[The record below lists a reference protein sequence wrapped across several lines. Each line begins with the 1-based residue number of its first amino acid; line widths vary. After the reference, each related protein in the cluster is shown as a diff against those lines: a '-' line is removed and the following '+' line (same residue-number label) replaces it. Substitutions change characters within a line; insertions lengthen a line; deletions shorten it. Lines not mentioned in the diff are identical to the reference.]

1 MKFND
6 ENDSFMS
13 SVTRRTSKRSKRD
26 KNIVNT
32 RAQLT
37 QSWNDTK
44 FLTDWDN
51 FESFKDSKLDDKH
64 AFHRFEQ
71 DFDNEEYVDTNS
83 NENKTFNVD
92 FIELSTIHDNI
103 NQFRVDRKA
112 RRSTI
117 QFMLNEKTQDIS
129 IVIDEFDTIYC
140 ANAQIMKNFVN
151 EHSNV
156 WYEDLSALRENYV
169 TLKRKIDDYKF
180 KFQKIKNDLHIFQKK
195 LDQINATITKF
206 RECRD
211 EYRSQVQ
218 KDINVFQEFRQDWD
232 KLRA

>member
-1 MKFND
+1 MKLND

-13 SVTRRTSKRSKRD
+13 SVIRRTSKKSKRD

-44 FLTDWDN
+44 FLTNWNN
-51 FESFKDSKLDDKH
+51 FENFKSSTLDDRH

-71 DFDNEEYVDTNS
+71 DFDNEKYVDTNS

-92 FIELSTIHDNI
+92 LTELSTIHDNI
-103 NQFRVDRKA
+103 NQFRIDRKV

-117 QFMLNEKTQDIS
+117 QFMLNEKTLNIS
-129 IVIDEFDTIYC
+129 IVIDEIDIIYC

-156 WYEDLSALRENYV
+156 
-169 TLKRKIDDYKF
+169 
-180 KFQKIKNDLHIFQKK
+180 
-195 LDQINATITKF
+195 
-206 RECRD
+206 
-211 EYRSQVQ
+211 
-218 KDINVFQEFRQDWD
+218 
-232 KLRA
+232 